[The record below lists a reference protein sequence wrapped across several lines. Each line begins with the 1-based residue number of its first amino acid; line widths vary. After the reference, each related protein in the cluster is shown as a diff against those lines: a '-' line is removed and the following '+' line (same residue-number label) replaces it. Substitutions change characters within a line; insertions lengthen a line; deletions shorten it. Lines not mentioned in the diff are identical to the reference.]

1 MAVKA
6 SSTITL
12 SFMVDIKAVYR
23 YYKLQS
29 STASKPSAP
38 TAYPPS
44 GWTDSEPSYTSGS
57 TNTLYLVD
65 CTVFTNNA
73 YLYSAVSKSSAYE
86 AAKEAYNKAQAA
98 QDSVDS
104 MPDYIGSRGENLVT
118 NGTAMLQN
126 NTNFSTLVYDGSDA
140 YYSGGSFKKTGHG
153 AGNYTDEFIPI
164 NVNES
169 YKFSYYIKCDGATTT
184 HYDLIASY
192 DIDKKMIYAFN
203 TLFTKGSTT
212 TLAKDLNP
220 GDYIVYL
227 TDVSGF
233 NKTSTASHQ
242 RGLIFWNY
250 KNSKGYQYPVEQYS
264 KNAWLDLWDDS
275 SIAINNINN
284 TITLRYPWSKSMI
297 PAGTSVSQSRSGSG
311 YIYGNSNYVVG
322 NEWTKK
328 EATFSGI
335 GLDEPNASK
344 SKSFRYGTAFIKPGW
359 LLNYTN
365 YTSSTVVKLTNIQ
378 FTKNIGLSESESK
391 FEEVQDN
398 IDDVQ
403 NNVNTGLESLN
414 TDVLARL
421 DIVNNQISMLSEN
434 FENLVID
441 ETGAS
446 MMTQNGDSWV
456 FSMGSFQEN
465 IETVQGALDA
475 LNNSSEL
482 TDAEIE
488 NIKSQLESLLD
499 LNSYVKIN
507 LEGEHPVIE
516 LGNDSAF
523 KVLITNESIDFMNG
537 NIRMAY
543 INNDALKIR
552 KAEVEDELIF
562 GGFAWKERPNG
573 NMGLIW
579 KG

>member
-65 CTVFTNNA
+65 CTVFTNNT
-73 YLYSAVSKSSAYE
+73 YLYSTVSKSSAYE

-140 YYSGGSFKKTGHG
+140 YYSGGCFKGTGIL
-153 AGNYTDEFIPI
+153 YERFSDEFISI
-164 NVNES
+164 DVNEV
-169 YKFSYYIKCDGATTT
+169 YKFSYYIKCSDLNVK
-184 HYDLIASY
+184 HYDLLASY
-192 DIDKKMIYAFN
+192 DIDKKMIQAFK
-203 TLFTKGSTT
+203 TIFTKGSTT
-212 TLAKDLNP
+212 TLAKELKN
-220 GDYIVYL
+220 GDTKVYL
-227 TDVSGF
+227 TNVSGF
-233 NKTSTASHQ
+233 NKTSTANHQ

-250 KNSKGYQYPVEQYS
+250 KNSQGYQYPIETYS
-264 KNAWLDLWDDS
+264 QNAWLDLWDDS
-275 SIAINNINN
+275 STAINDTENS
-284 TITLRYPWSKSMI
+284 ITLRTAWDKGIFPI
-297 PAGTSVSQSRSGSG
+297 GTSVSQSRSSSG
-311 YIYGNSNYVVG
+311 YVYGNSNFSVN

-328 EATFSGI
+328 EAIFSGI
-335 GLDEPNASK
+335 GWDPSTNPRA
-344 SKSFRYGTAFIKPGW
+344 FRYGTAFIKIGW
-359 LLNYTN
+359 LLNYSN
-365 YTSSTVVKLTNIQ
+365 ANSSTVVKLTNIQ

-537 NIRMAY
+537 DIRMAY

>member
-38 TAYPPS
+38 TVYPPS

-65 CTVFTNNA
+65 CTVFTNNT

-140 YYSGGSFKKTGHG
+140 YYSGGSFKKTGRG
-153 AGNYTDEFIPI
+153 VGNYTDEFISVD
-164 NVNES
+164 VNES

-192 DIDKKMIYAFN
+192 DIDKKMIQAFN
-203 TLFTKGSTT
+203 TMFIKGSTT
-212 TLAKDLNP
+212 TLAKELKN
-220 GDYIVYL
+220 GDTKVYL
-227 TDVSGF
+227 ANVSGF
-233 NKTSTASHQ
+233 DKTTTATHQ
-242 RGLIFWNY
+242 KGLIFWNY

-264 KNAWLDLWDDS
+264 QNAWLDLWDNS
-275 SIAINNINN
+275 STAINDTENS
-284 TITLRYPWSKSMI
+284 ITLRTAWNKGTFPI
-297 PAGTSVSQSRSGSG
+297 GTSVSQSDSGSV
-311 YIYGNSNYVVG
+311 YIYGNRNYVVG

-335 GLDEPNASK
+335 GWHGATAPRA
-344 SKSFRYGTAFIKPGW
+344 FRYGTAFIKVGW
-359 LLNYTN
+359 LLNFTN

-537 NIRMAY
+537 DIRMAY

>member
-6 SSTITL
+6 SSIITL

-38 TAYPPS
+38 TVYPPS

-65 CTVFTNNA
+65 CTVFTNNT

-140 YYSGGSFKKTGHG
+140 YYSGGCFKGTGIL
-153 AGNYTDEFIPI
+153 NDRFSDEFISI
-164 NVNES
+164 DVNEA
-169 YKFSYYIKCDGATTT
+169 YKFSYYIKCSDSNVK
-184 HYDLIASY
+184 HYDLLVSY
-192 DIDKKMIYAFN
+192 DIDKKMIRAFN

-212 TLAKDLNP
+212 TLAKELKN
-220 GDYIVYL
+220 GDTKVYL
-227 TDVSGF
+227 TNVSGF

-250 KNSKGYQYPVEQYS
+250 KNSQGYQYPVEQYS
-264 KNAWLDLWDDS
+264 QNAWLDLWVDS
-275 SIAINNINN
+275 SKAINDTENS
-284 TITLRYPWSKSMI
+284 ITLRTAWDKGTFPI
-297 PAGTSVSQSRSGSG
+297 GTSVSQSRSGSG
-311 YIYGNSNYVVG
+311 YVYGNGNFSVD

-328 EATFSGI
+328 EAIFSGI
-335 GLDEPNASK
+335 GWTDSTNPRA
-344 SKSFRYGTAFIKPGW
+344 FRYGTAFIKIGW
-359 LLNYTN
+359 LLNYSN
-365 YTSSTVVKLTNIQ
+365 ANSSTVVKLTNIQ

-391 FEEVQDN
+391 FEEVQEN

-421 DIVNNQISMLSEN
+421 DVVNNQISMLSEN

-456 FSMGSFQEN
+456 FSMGNYLEN
-465 IETVQGALDA
+465 IETIQGAVNA

-488 NIKSQLESLLD
+488 NLKSQLEGILD
-499 LNSYVKIN
+499 LNAYVKIN

-537 NIRMAY
+537 DIRMAY

>member
-29 STASKPSAP
+29 STASKPSVP
-38 TAYPPS
+38 TSYPPS

-65 CTVFTNNA
+65 CTVFTNNT

-98 QDSVDS
+98 QDSVDG

-140 YYSGGSFKKTGHG
+140 YYSGGCFKGTGILHERFS
-153 AGNYTDEFIPI
+153 DEFISI
-164 NVNES
+164 DVNEA
-169 YKFSYYIKCDGATTT
+169 YKFSYYIKCSDLNVK
-184 HYDLIASY
+184 HYDLLASY
-192 DIDKKMIYAFN
+192 DIDKKMIRAFN
-203 TLFTKGSTT
+203 TMFTKGSTT
-212 TLAKDLNP
+212 TLAKELKN
-220 GDYIVYL
+220 GDTKVYL
-227 TDVSGF
+227 TNVSGF

-250 KNSKGYQYPVEQYS
+250 KNSQGYQYPIETYS
-264 KNAWLDLWDDS
+264 QNVWYDLWDDS
-275 SIAINNINN
+275 SKAINDTENS
-284 TITLRYPWSKSMI
+284 ITLRTAWDKGTFPI
-297 PAGTSVSQSRSGSG
+297 GTSVSQSRSGSG
-311 YIYGNSNYVVG
+311 YVYGNSNFSVD

-328 EATFSGI
+328 EAIFSGI
-335 GLDEPNASK
+335 GWDGSTNPRA
-344 SKSFRYGTAFIKPGW
+344 FRYGTAFIKIGW
-359 LLNYTN
+359 LLNYSN
-365 YTSSTVVKLTNIQ
+365 ANSSTVVKLTNIQ

-537 NIRMAY
+537 DIRMAY